1 MAKKNFKT
9 GIDGLL
15 QQSNPQ
21 PTKIEGTEN
30 VDSDKKQVKATYCY
44 YKSTLDSIKAIAY
57 YDRKQIGQVIDEAL
71 IKYIEHYSELDK
83 ALKLK
88 R

>member
-15 QQSNPQ
+15 QQSNLQ
-21 PTKIEGTEN
+21 PNKIEGTEN
-30 VDSDKKQVKATYCY
+30 VDVDKKQIKATYYY
-44 YKSTLDSIKAIAY
+44 YKSTLDNIKAIAY
-57 YDRKQIGQVIDEAL
+57 YDRKPIGEVINEAL
-71 IKYIEHYSELDK
+71 VKYINDYSELDK

-88 R
+88 K